1 MWYVAMS
8 AIKHIMSSE
17 VTRAFPGALLG
28 VFCYGDDLLFLFAR
42 RRDAAPAFNLVLEVA
57 KRLGVPLSGEKC
69 TPPCR
74 ALRFLGF
81 DFDLDAGTIAIP
93 DNKLVGLR
101 SELADL
107 VYGRFGEPR
116 PTMPLKCAQRLL
128 GIILFV
134 RTCCPPARFLTNR
147 FADAMRGRGDQRFV
161 RLSQEIR
168 ADFRVMMTFLARW
181 NGVGFV
187 PPAAED
193 RLSGPAAA
201 LWGADSITVTTDA
214 AVVFGMGGF
223 VDEGLTRRHFFST
236 QWSAADLEAANRG
249 RRAVSTAVLE
259 LRAAVE
265 AVRVFGARLRRRRV
279 VLRVDNVSVLQCVNR
294 GRTEI
299 PELQDLLRELGSLCM
314 EGAVWIRAVHITSH
328 DNAFAD
334 ACSRGN
340 LSGLQVLAGGRRLTR
355 VFPPSQWG
363 EAPLCGG
370 AWSSSSTVT

>member
-1 MWYVAMS
+1 
-8 AIKHIMSSE
+8 
-17 VTRAFPGALLG
+17 
-28 VFCYGDDLLFLFAR
+28 
-42 RRDAAPAFNLVLEVA
+42 
-57 KRLGVPLSGEKC
+57 
-69 TPPCR
+69 
-74 ALRFLGF
+74 LGF
-81 DFDLDAGTIAIP
+81 DFDLDSGTIAIP
-93 DNKLVGLR
+93 GSKLVGLR
-101 SELADL
+101 IELADL

-128 GIILFV
+128 GIILFI

-161 RLSQEIR
+161 RLSHEIR
-168 ADFRVMMTFLARW
+168 TDFRVMMSFLERW

-201 LWGADSITVTTDA
+201 LWAADSITVTTDA

-223 VDEGLTRRHFFST
+223 VDVGPTRLFFST
-236 QWSAADLEAANRG
+236 QWSSADLEAANRG

-265 AVRVFGARLRRRRV
+265 AVRVFRARLWRRRV
-279 VLRVDNVSVLQCVNR
+279 VLRVDNTSVLQCVNR
-294 GRTEI
+294 GRTEV

-340 LSGLQVLAGGRRLTR
+340 LSDLQAIAGGRRLTR
-355 VFPPSQWG
+355 VFPPSQRG
-363 EAPLCGG
+363 EAPQCGA
-370 AWSSSSTVT
+370 AWSSSSTAI